1 MSIEANKQIV
11 EAYFTAQRS
20 GDLFK
25 GLALLADDATWS
37 VPGNWEMAG
46 TFTKAQM
53 AKMMEGLNLFDGGLN
68 FEHHSITAEDDRVA
82 VLTAVTGTLKDGR
95 VYRNTIFF
103 LFVIQDGMIQHV
115 TESVDSH
122 YSRQFWLQEIDG
134 GQPS

>member
-1 MSIEANKQIV
+1 MSIEANKKVV

-20 GDLFK
+20 GNLFE

-53 AKMMEGLNLFDGGLN
+53 AKMMESLNLFDGGLV

-82 VLTAVTGTLKDGR
+82 VLTVVNGTLKDGR
-95 VYRNTIFF
+95 VYRNNIFF
-103 LFVIQDGMIQHV
+103 LFTIRDGMIRHV
-115 TESVDSH
+115 TEVVDSH
-122 YSRQFWLQEIDG
+122 YSRQFWLG
-134 GQPS
+134 K